1 MKLKYGVGGVQEK
14 GRRKKVIFAVI
25 GVLVVLLIGVRVTG
39 GMKEAALKKA
49 AEANRQTYTPVEI
62 QTVEKQDLSTTIT
75 LSGKVKADKEAPVM
89 AKTPGKVAAIHSK
102 VGDVVKKDQVL
113 FSLDK
118 TDMMTSYHQ
127 AEAVYQMARASY
139 ETNMANYENGLKN
152 LERMKQLYEAG
163 AISKVEL
170 DQAELLASDASRKAI
185 EGQLAQAQAAYD
197 SVVKT
202 LNDMDVKSPIDGI
215 LTALNVNVGGL
226 VSNAAAAG
234 TVVDMGKVYVTVSVS
249 EKEINNI
256 KQGQEVEV
264 QIPSSSYK
272 GTGVIE
278 ELSLA
283 ADYQGKYS
291 LKTSL
296 QNKEGI
302 VKPGMFANI
311 TVSTAVK
318 KDVVAVSTDAV
329 ILHNGKNVVFVAQDG
344 VAVEKEVTVGL
355 ENGSESEIVKG
366 LEPGELVVLKGQ
378 HFLTNGTQIKVVVQD
393 GMEAQN
399 SEVI

>member
-89 AKTPGKVAAIHSK
+89 AKTPGKVVAIHSK

-215 LTALNVNVGGL
+215 LTALNVNVGAL

-296 QNKEGI
+296 QNKAGI

-311 TVSTAVK
+311 TVSTAAK
-318 KDVVAVSTDAV
+318 KDVVVVSTDAV

-399 SEVI
+399 SEAI